1 MTVRAKEA
9 EALHAPTGS
18 EFRFAPLGI
27 PTSIIADDSTL
38 LGAAIATIAGAD
50 SGAGGGDPRVAIRL
64 RWNELAT
71 ARVGFAVHVKGSC
84 LAIEGGGVV
93 GWEDA
98 STGTAECSVSRAYVG
113 EAGVLAEI
121 GETLLLFLLARLGR
135 IPVHA
140 AAVMIGETAVVLAG
154 PSGAGKSS
162 LALAAQRQGLE
173 VLSEDTTYV
182 QLQPRLRIWGW
193 PGAIHL
199 QSADAPPGDYPQR
212 VRGGR
217 AKQAI
222 PRTAARPFAERATL
236 VGIGRGSGVEL
247 GQADAGSLAASLA
260 PDEPGFVLLRSE
272 IELAL
277 AALARQGAWRMN
289 LNERPD
295 DAISLLRQRFA
306 PGVS

>member
-9 EALHAPTGS
+9 EAQHPPAGS
-18 EFRFAPLGI
+18 EFRFSPLGI

-50 SGAGGGDPRVAIRL
+50 SSACSGDPRVAIRL

-71 ARVGFAVHVKGSC
+71 ARVGFAVRVKGSC
-84 LAIEGGGVV
+84 LAIEGGGVL
-93 GWEDA
+93 GRADA
-98 STGTAECSVSRAYVG
+98 STGRAECSVSRARGG
-113 EAGVLAEI
+113 EAGLLAEI
-121 GETLLLFLLARLGR
+121 GEMLLLFLLARLGR
-135 IPVHA
+135 TPVHA

-199 QSADAPPGDYPQR
+199 QAADAPPGDHPQR
-212 VRGGR
+212 VRDGR

-222 PRTAARPFAERATL
+222 PRTTARPFAERAIL
-236 VGIGRGSGVEL
+236 IGIGRGSGVGLEPVE
-247 GQADAGSLAASLA
+247 GGSLAADLA

-272 IELAL
+272 IALAL
-277 AALARQGAWRMN
+277 AALARQGAWRMT
-289 LNERPD
+289 LNERPE
-295 DAISLLRQRFA
+295 DAISLLRRRFA
-306 PGVS
+306 PGAG